1 MITKAKES
9 YKDSFLNGITLGKT
23 IKMKRESLG
32 ISLNELAKEISIS
45 NSTLSRIESG
55 KLKNPKAV
63 YLFRISKVLKINYK
77 LLLELQGYD
86 IGYVSFDRR

>member
-1 MITKAKES
+1 M
-9 YKDSFLNGITLGKT
+9 
-23 IKMKRESLG
+23 G

-63 YLFRISKVLKINYK
+63 YLFRISKILKISYE

-86 IGYVSFDRR
+86 IGYISHYDRR